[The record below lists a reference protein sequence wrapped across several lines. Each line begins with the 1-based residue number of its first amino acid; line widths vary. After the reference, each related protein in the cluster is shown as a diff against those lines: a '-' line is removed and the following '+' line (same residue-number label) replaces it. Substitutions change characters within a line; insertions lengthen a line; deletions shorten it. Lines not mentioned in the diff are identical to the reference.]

1 MLRSGAGRVQQHW
14 ASVRAWT
21 VASRPILR
29 GILLVLLPA
38 VLVTL
43 YLAPRLVGLDRVV
56 TVDERDWLGASA
68 NFSTALVHGDFAHT
82 SQAEHG
88 LVHPGVVTMW
98 VGALAYRL
106 AFPDYAS
113 MHPQQIQDLRRRMAV
128 QVSGRLVGEDDGR
141 LGDQRARHRH
151 PLHLSAR

>member
-113 MHPQQIQDLRRRMAV
+113 MHPQQIQDI
-128 QVSGRLVGEDDGR
+128 GKC
-141 LGDQRARHRH
+141 
-151 PLHLSAR
+151 P